1 VSDLFGNNG
10 ALGSLLGKKRGV
22 QDLFGSSG
30 KKPPAGAPAAT
41 PGRNFTTAGQGPP
54 EQRIAPAAGAS
65 PTPGRDLGFTSGPM
79 RTVGN
84 YDGPAFAT
92 NHSQPWKWGDPIGKL
107 GGGPNRDHKGP
118 TEHGMWRLDTRDPW
132 SYTWVWWEGD
142 TTGMS
147 LHYNSKTGGVR
158 TAPDPDFLPA
168 DPTVDDARD
177 SADDRESEFRVDM
190 QPYLDELA
198 NLQAEMDELQVPD
211 IDTKTESDALL
222 AELRRPLTSSEQLE
236 RQEQAAIDAG
246 FWTLDADGEVQAD
259 LVGYQAAIARSM
271 DSDRIPRIGSVART
285 GLQQRQLQQ
294 ARAAD
299 VNLVAR
305 MTSDV
310 SGESFGKAMA
320 ATHEFAATIANQDLQ
335 RQIAIDNQNFERAMI
350 SFQAENDQLQAAV
363 NRGALSATQWMD
375 RRERGIMAELD
386 TVYRNAQMQFQKFGA
401 ELGLIVAN
409 VDNVTKTAMTAMGI
423 ESTAYDIW
431 QAEYDKIMQP
441 ILDKQNQD
449 LSDDLS
455 ADSDVDWLLEAIGI
469 AIPALVQII
478 IAFAGGGEKA
488 GK

>member
-30 KKPPAGAPAAT
+30 KKPPAGAPSAPSGPT
-41 PGRNFTTAGQGPP
+41 FSTAGQGAP
-54 EQRIAPAAGAS
+54 QQALAPAAAPAAS
-65 PTPGRDLGFTSGPM
+65 SSDTPVKDWGFTSGTM
-79 RTVGN
+79 RTVGDYN
-84 YDGPAFAT
+84 GPAFAT
-92 NHSQPWKWGDPIGKL
+92 NHSQAWKFGDPLGL
-107 GGGPNRDHKGP
+107 AGGGPNRDHKGP
-118 TEHGMWRLDTRDPW
+118 TQFGMWRLDTRDPW

-142 TTGMS
+142 TTG
-147 LHYNSKTGGVR
+147 LDLYYNSEREDVPAG
-158 TAPDPDFLPA
+158 PDPDFITPEE
-168 DPTVDDARD
+168 

-455 ADSDVDWLLEAIGI
+455 ADSDVDWLMEAIGV